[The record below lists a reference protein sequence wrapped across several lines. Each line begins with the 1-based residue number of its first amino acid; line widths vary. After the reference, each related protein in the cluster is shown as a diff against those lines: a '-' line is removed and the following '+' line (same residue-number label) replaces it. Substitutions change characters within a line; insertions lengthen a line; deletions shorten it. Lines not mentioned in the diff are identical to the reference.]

1 MKKILAILLTAFI
14 LVSLF
19 ISCGPEPKVEI
30 TIRYYGN
37 GAEGYMEDQKA
48 YKGEEVILYR
58 EAFIYADRTFVGWNT
73 ERDGSGES
81 YLDCDTVSF
90 NEDTTLYAQW
100 HINVV
105 EITFNANGGKG
116 AMFPQ
121 WAIKGK
127 ETTLRQN
134 RFSKEDCHFIGWN
147 TETEGTGTWYS
158 DADTVAFESDT
169 TLYAQWAEDVV
180 TIKFDANGGSGIMFP
195 QWAIK
200 NEATALRPN
209 RFSLKDSHFIG
220 WNTVA
225 DGSGTWYPDGDTVKF
240 SENITLYA
248 QWEKDVVTIKY
259 DANGGSGI
267 MFPQWAIKGE
277 ATTLR
282 QNRFSKDNNHFIGW
296 KDKNEKWY
304 SDSATAKF
312 EEDTTLVAQW
322 AEDVVT
328 INFDANGGSGWMF
341 PQWAIKGESKA
352 LKPNR
357 FSWKDHVFIGW
368 NTNKDGSGTK
378 YADKAE
384 ITADNDITLYAQWAV
399 DIVTLEDKY
408 NWKESDGKY
417 FTISDNLTLEE
428 DRPEVRG
435 NITLILPEGKTLS
448 LGFGLGVNKG
458 NSLTID
464 GSGNLEAEGTSMV
477 YSGIGATIQDD
488 VCGDITINGGN
499 IYVRGGF
506 GGAAI
511 GGACYVDGGTI
522 TINGGTIEAVGGS
535 TDWLGYGGAG
545 IGGGGKGSGGNIIIN
560 GGKVTATGGENSDG
574 IGKGQEGKDKGKL
587 TLGKGV
593 SIEVSDDGETWSP
606 YKSDKRHRYMRTK

>member
-1 MKKILAILLTAFI
+1 MKKALVLILTALLF
-14 LVSLF
+14 VSLF
-19 ISCGPEPKVEI
+19 ISCGPEPKVQI
-30 TIRYYGN
+30 TIKFDGN
-37 GAEGYMEDQKA
+37 GAEGQMSDQTVV
-48 YKGEEVILYR
+48 KGEEFTLPDN
-58 EAFIYADRTFVGWNT
+58 AFKKTDNHFIGWNT
-73 ERDGSGES
+73 AADGSGTM
-81 YLDCDTVSF
+81 YPDGDTVSF

-100 HINVV
+100 AEDVV
-105 EITFNANGGKG
+105 TIKFDANGGSG
-116 AMFPQ
+116 IMLPQ

-134 RFSKEDCHFIGWN
+134 RFSKEDWHFIGWN
-147 TETEGTGTWYS
+147 TATDRSGTWYT
-158 DADTVAFESDT
+158 DADTAAFESDT

-209 RFSLKDSHFIG
+209 RFSWKNHVFLG
-220 WNTVA
+220 WNT
-225 DGSGTWYPDGDTVKF
+225 K
-240 SENITLYA
+240 
-248 QWEKDVVTIKY
+248 
-259 DANGGSGI
+259 
-267 MFPQWAIKGE
+267 
-277 ATTLR
+277 
-282 QNRFSKDNNHFIGW
+282 
-296 KDKNEKWY
+296 
-304 SDSATAKF
+304 
-312 EEDTTLVAQW
+312 
-322 AEDVVT
+322 
-328 INFDANGGSGWMF
+328 
-341 PQWAIKGESKA
+341 
-352 LKPNR
+352 
-357 FSWKDHVFIGW
+357 
-368 NTNKDGSGTK
+368 KDGSGTK

-384 ITADNDITLYAQWAV
+384 ITTASDITLFAQWAV